1 MRNFYVYGYVR
12 LDTNSYFYIGK
23 GHGNRYLRLDNRKP
37 HFLNIVNITDVAV
50 EILYDNL
57 TEQEAFELE
66 RDVIEDLVFNEGY
79 SIDIPNFSC
88 ERCSD
93 NLVNLTWGGDGT
105 SGYSIKQSEETIRN
119 RANKNRGKVRNDVQR
134 SNISNGIKQSM
145 KNNPEKFQHIKCG
158 TRTGVVLSEET
169 RNKIS
174 NSHKGKTMSK
184 EAIDKIKRSWD
195 NKSDLDKKLI
205 NSQRSETMSNYR
217 RNNSP
222 YTVSI
227 TYLDGTLIYKAIT
240 IRELAKYMYE
250 NGLANTYNG
259 ARASIN
265 ECTKSN
271 KVYRKQY
278 KIIKE
283 FTCND

>member
-37 HFLNIVNITDVAV
+37 HFLNIINITDVAV
-50 EILYDNL
+50 EIIYDNL

-271 KVYRKQY
+271 KVYRKHY
-278 KIIKE
+278 KIVKE